1 MQQRSRHRFLSLV
14 SLAAL
19 SACGG
24 GGSDEPS
31 AREDALARPSY
42 SVGGT
47 ITLDVALPSGSSN
60 SIRLYLDGAY
70 TEPFPLT
77 ATGGAFNFVRR
88 LFNRDTYNVS
98 VAGTVVGYT
107 CGVTSGGSGTIAR
120 SNVTDVLVSCVLN
133 PTYDVPVFVSG
144 LPAGGTV
151 VIQNNGSANRITATS
166 DGPYNFPIQQYADTS
181 YTVTIATQPV
191 GGFCTVP
198 SPLGTVTPGM
208 SPIAVTCSLN

>member
-1 MQQRSRHRFLSLV
+1 MQQRSLHRFLSLV

-47 ITLDVALPSGSSN
+47 ITGVVSPPFGDQILLDLG
-60 SIRLYLDGAY
+60 GAY
-70 TEPFPLT
+70 VEQFAAT
-77 ATGGAFNFVRR
+77 ATGGTFTFVRR

-98 VAGTVVGYT
+98 VAGTVPGYT

-120 SNVTDVLVSCVLN
+120 RNVTDIVVSCVLI
-133 PTYDVPVFVSG
+133 PRYDVPVAVSG

-166 DGPYNFPIQQYADTS
+166 DGPYNFPFQQYADTS
-181 YTVTIATQPV
+181 YTVTIVTQPV
-191 GGFCTVP
+191 GGSCTVP
-198 SPLGTVTPGM
+198 SPLGTVIPGM
-208 SPIAVTCSLN
+208 SPIAVTCLPN

>member
-1 MQQRSRHRFLSLV
+1 MQQRSLHRFLSLV

-47 ITLDVALPSGSSN
+47 ITGVVSPPFGDQILLDLG
-60 SIRLYLDGAY
+60 GAY
-70 TEPFPLT
+70 VEPF
-77 ATGGAFNFVRR
+77 AAIGGTFIFGKR

-98 VAGTVVGYT
+98 VAGTVPGYT

-120 SNVTDVLVSCVLN
+120 SNVTNIVVSCVLN
-133 PTYDVPVFVSG
+133 PTYDVPVAVSG

-166 DGPYNFPIQQYADTS
+166 DGPYNFPFQQYADTN
-181 YTVTIATQPV
+181 YFVTIATQPA
-191 GGFCTVP
+191 GGLCTVP
-198 SPLGTVTPGM
+198 SPGGTVTPGM